1 MAAPV
6 SPAISGVVDAATARI
21 LKREVS
27 DGVIAAGYDADALE
41 ILKSKVGCWRGRL
54 MTCYLSAQPSH
65 PVPSAASHEA
75 CTLHACG
82 AVGHAGCSSV
92 PPCAWPAHVL
102 AGVPFDPFSAAV
114 ATALRPHQRPHPRSR
129 HC

>member
-54 MTCYLSAQPSH
+54 MTCYPSAQSSH
-65 PVPSAASHEA
+65 PVPSAAGHEA
-75 CTLHACG
+75 STLHAYVLLDTLAAAACR
-82 AVGHAGCSSV
+82 
-92 PPCAWPAHVL
+92 HVH
-102 AGVPFDPFSAAV
+102 GPFLRWQASLSIHSAAA
-114 ATALRPHQRPHPRSR
+114 ATALRPHQHPHPRSC